1 MKLSIENNLY
11 IGKKIKKL
19 ILYNIIYILFLII
32 FFNFF
37 ITDKKRKVFIEI
49 KKKSRIKI
57 IWMNKLNIII
67 LSDNN

>member
-67 LSDNN
+67 LMDNN

>member
-37 ITDKKRKVFIEI
+37 ISDKKRKVFIEI

-57 IWMNKLNIII
+57 I
-67 LSDNN
+67 

>member
-19 ILYNIIYILFLII
+19 ILNNIIYILFLII

-57 IWMNKLNIII
+57 I
-67 LSDNN
+67 

>member
-67 LSDNN
+67 LTDNN